1 MYYIL
6 IEKLKIMKTEKLKNQ
21 NEHLESLKA
30 FAEEQGLNL
39 EETFRLQAIM
49 EAEIK
54 ARLEMEDNLRE
65 FFS

>member
-1 MYYIL
+1 
-6 IEKLKIMKTEKLKNQ
+6 MKTEKLKNQ